1 MDTSTID
8 GLLWGI
14 AGGALIG
21 ASASLLML
29 FRGRIAGISG
39 ITGGAL
45 NPTTH
50 DKGWR
55 ALFLLG
61 LLAGGAT
68 LLFFSP
74 DAIQAPTV
82 PPWLTIVA
90 GLLVGI
96 GVSLGNGCTSGHGVC
111 GVSRFSPRSIVA
123 TAVFVGVGMITATL
137 IHGL

>member
-39 ITGGAL
+39 IAGGAL

-74 DAIQAPTV
+74 ESIQAPTV

-123 TAVFVGVGMITATL
+123 TAVFVGVGMVTATL